1 MISAKILCK
10 DTFTF
15 MTDKILE
22 KLRQKINNVD
32 DRILDLLAER
42 AAVVSEIGKYK
53 DTKKTVVELDREQI
67 I

>member
-15 MTDKILE
+15 MADKILE
-22 KLRQKINNVD
+22 KLRQKINDVD

-42 AAVVSEIGKYK
+42 AATVSEIGKG
-53 DTKKTVVELDREQI
+53 TVTVLKY
-67 I
+67 